1 MVSSVSDSTR
11 PGWVRQVN
19 CVGLGVLFIEAVG
32 ILLIR
37 GVGVGGKGVGERTG
51 ESDGEQAV
59 MKARSVSRNVVH
71 FVA

>member
-1 MVSSVSDSTR
+1 M
-11 PGWVRQVN
+11 RQVS

-37 GVGVGGKGVGERTG
+37 GVGVGGKSVGERTG